1 VTVWTSARP
10 ALVATDLAAPGP
22 SPADEPAGPSSPGQL
37 RRRSLQPLALGF
49 AAYLVL
55 SVLAWWGVW
64 SSHPTATASCGCGDT
79 SLFVWFLEWPAYALA
94 HGHSLFFSTAMLHPT
109 GINLLS
115 NTSVLS
121 IGFVLAPVTWA
132 FGPVATLNVASTLCP
147 ALSALAMM
155 WLVRRWVS
163 WTPAAFIAGLM
174 YGFSPMVLGSLAVS
188 HLMDAMLVV
197 PPLVVGCLDE
207 LLVRQ
212 RRRPVPVGVVLALLV
227 VVQFFL
233 STELLAIMAAI
244 GVVALVVLG
253 GYALVVDRAGLRRR
267 LSRAWPGVG
276 AAGAISVVLLAYP
289 VWFALAGPAHLSGL
303 VWPNVPAVSN
313 SGTTPDSL
321 MRVTPTP
328 PGVLSYQHLMG
339 GFLGGALPNTEFLGI
354 GLVGVLLA
362 GVIVWRRDRRLWF
375 FAVLGV
381 ASAVLSFRTSKS
393 FWVPWR
399 ALSRIPVIQNVLP
412 QRFSITTMLC
422 AAVLLG
428 IIVDR
433 AHALVLSGAGMR
445 AGPSAAPGAVRHR
458 RRSSPGVVRSLVA
471 GVVALVVA
479 AVALV
484 PIGRAL
490 AGILPITVVPVVVP
504 SWFANASPHLPDG
517 QVVLT
522 YPAPFSGVQSA
533 LGWQAIEG
541 MPFAQNGGGG
551 PAGIAFRAGSERPGY
566 EVIWAATGIFGPV
579 PKATPAELTAV
590 RRALTGWGTTMVVI
604 PNQAGLPLF
613 QQGHATSFAVGLFT
627 AALGTPPRYQAGAWV
642 WTDVQRPHP
651 SLTVSS
657 AALQACAGSANY
669 RSGPPETVPDC
680 VLAASGR

>member
-1 VTVWTSARP
+1 
-10 ALVATDLAAPGP
+10 
-22 SPADEPAGPSSPGQL
+22 
-37 RRRSLQPLALGF
+37 
-49 AAYLVL
+49 
-55 SVLAWWGVW
+55 
-64 SSHPTATASCGCGDT
+64 
-79 SLFVWFLEWPAYALA
+79 VWFLEWPAYALA

-163 WTPAAFIAGLM
+163 WTPAAFIAGLL
-174 YGFSPMVLGSLAVS
+174 YGFSPMVIGSLAVS

-207 LLVRQ
+207 LLIRQ
-212 RRRPVPVGVVLALLV
+212 RRRPVPVGVVLALLI

-233 STELLAIMAAI
+233 GTELLAIMAIVGVAA
-244 GVVALVVLG
+244 VVALG

-267 LSRAWPGVG
+267 LIRAWPGLG
-276 AAGAISVVLLAYP
+276 AAGAISVMLLAYP

-303 VWPNVPAVSN
+303 VWPNVPAVFN
-313 SGTTPDSL
+313 PGTTPDSL
-321 MRVTPTP
+321 IRVIPTS
-328 PGVLSYQHLMG
+328 PGVLSYQHLIG
-339 GFLGGALPNTEFLGI
+339 GYLGGALPNTEFLGI

-375 FAVLGV
+375 FAVLGL
-381 ASAVLSFRTSKS
+381 ASVVLSFGTSNG

-399 ALSRIPVIQNVLP
+399 VLSRIPVVQNVLP
-412 QRFSITTMLC
+412 ERISIATMLC

-428 IIVDR
+428 VILDR
-433 AHALVLSGAGMR
+433 AHALALKAAGLAAR
-445 AGPSAAPGAVRHR
+445 SRAAPGASRQR
-458 RRSSPGVVRSLVA
+458 RRASPSVVRSLVA
-471 GVVALVVA
+471 GAAALAVA

-484 PIGRAL
+484 PVGRAL
-490 AGILPITVVPVVVP
+490 AGILPMTVVPVVVP
-504 SWFANASPHLPDG
+504 SWFADASHQLPNG

-522 YPAPFSGVQSA
+522 YPAPFSVSSP
-533 LGWQAIEG
+533 LDWQAIEG

-551 PAGIAFRAGSERPGY
+551 PAAIAFRAGSERPGY
-566 EVIWAATGIFGPV
+566 EVVWAATGIFGPV
-579 PKATPAELTAV
+579 PKATPAELVAV

-613 QQGHATSFAVGLFT
+613 QQGRATSFAVGLFT
-627 AALGTPPRYQAGAWV
+627 AALGIRPRYQADAWV
-642 WTDVQRPHP
+642 WAHVQRPHP
-651 SLTVSS
+651 SLTISS

-669 RSGPPETVPDC
+669 RAGPPETVPDC
-680 VLAASGR
+680 VVAASGH